1 MIGQIKLS
9 ELKTLPFRTLSALA
23 VAVARDI
30 DDGQDKREL
39 LERVFTTIKQTSG
52 EITCD
57 PLNSLA

>member
-9 ELKTLPFRTLSALA
+9 EPKTLPFRTLSALA

-39 LERVFTTIKQTSG
+39 LERIFTTIKQTTEKSHA
-52 EITCD
+52 TH
-57 PLNSLA
+57 